1 MSLPNI
7 PGLRLDNWVSDP
19 ENRLDALRALETH
32 LAKQELRNPCQLDVQ
47 NLDTNTY
54 GQHYYKDGIEHI
66 DLNSSIVNAPHPY
79 QAVETL
85 FHESRHAYQN
95 HIVQNSEMA
104 QDQVRLHDWQM
115 SAEGGYVN
123 PNETLN
129 YSDYRFQPTEVDAR
143 EVARNRTDDLYQG
156 TFRDTTLYTDYKEQ
170 KELEIVDAI
179 EYAKNEY
186 QLGDN
191 LSEKEIVAAI
201 QAEARQAMISKY
213 EFQKGEDLDINKAQS
228 IPSSDLSDSMSEQT
242 NEEIAKSAGEIASNV
257 TGGPA
262 GAEAGKIAGEAASEA
277 QTKTAEVIGQ
287 STEEPINAVENTA
300 KESPANDISQSDEE
314 QYYGYSH

>member
-1 MSLPNI
+1 MSMPNI
-7 PGLRLDNWVSDP
+7 SGLRLDNWVNNP
-19 ENRLDALRALETH
+19 ENRLVALRKLENH
-32 LAKQELRNPCQLDVQ
+32 LAKQEFRNPCQVDVQ
-47 NLDTNTY
+47 NLDANTY
-54 GQHYYKDGIEHI
+54 GQHYFEDGIEHI
-66 DLNSSIVNAPHPY
+66 DLNSSIVNKPDPY

-95 HIVQNSEMA
+95 HIVQNPEMA
-104 QDQVRLHDWQM
+104 ENQFQLNDWQM
-115 SAEGGYVN
+115 SAEGGYVK

-143 EVARNRTDDLYQG
+143 EVARSRTDELYQG
-156 TFRDTTLYTDYKEQ
+156 TFRDTTLYPDYKEQ

-191 LSEKEIVAAI
+191 LSENEIVTAI
-201 QAEARQAMISKY
+201 QAEARQAMVSKY
-213 EFQKGEDLDINKAQS
+213 EFQKSEELDINRTQS
-228 IPSSDLSDSMSEQT
+228 IPASNLSDSISEQP
-242 NEEIAKSAGEIASNV
+242 NDEIAKPVGEIAGNV
-257 TGGPA
+257 AGGPA
-262 GAEAGKIAGEAASEA
+262 GAEAGKLAGEVTGEM
-277 QTKTAEVIGQ
+277 QTKTAESIGQ
-287 STEEPINAVENTA
+287 STEEPIKLAENTA